1 MPDGDFSDGDFVDDF
16 TGSPADEPEGFGD
29 PSSSSDDA
37 ESSDVQ
43 TSHALMSLSQQA
55 REYMGQA
62 KSRNTLRAYQAD
74 WRCFTAW
81 CSKFGV
87 SALPATPQTVA
98 LYLSMLADRCKP
110 ATLQRR
116 LAAISQAHQTA
127 GHETPTQAAPV
138 RLVWA
143 GIRRAKG
150 VAQQGKAPAITA
162 ELRRMVDTL
171 DETMIGVRD
180 RALLLVGFAGAFRRS
195 ELVGLDVQDAVL
207 TSEGITVY
215 IRKGKTDQEGVGRKV
230 GLPYG
235 SRPHTC
241 PVRALLTWKEKSGI
255 AGLSE
260 GPLFRSVNR
269 HGKVKQGRLSDRAV
283 ALVVKKVALAAGLD
297 ATLYAGHSL
306 RAGLATSA
314 AMAGVSE
321 RAIMNQTGHKS
332 VTVARR
338 YIRDG
343 SLYRENAAAQ
353 VGL

>member
-1 MPDGDFSDGDFVDDF
+1 MTAFSTPDTSTSGNFRDAS
-16 TGSPADEPEGFGD
+16 ADEAEDFN
-29 PSSSSDDA
+29 
-37 ESSDVQ
+37 ESSPGYNHSDSY
-43 TSHALMSLSQQA
+43 SHALVSLSQQA
-55 REYMGQA
+55 KEYMGQA

-81 CSKFGV
+81 CRQFGV
-87 SALPATPQTVA
+87 SSLPATPQTVA

-230 GLPYG
+230 GIPYG
-235 SRPHTC
+235 SHPHTC
-241 PVRALLTWKEKSGI
+241 PVRALLAWKEKAGI
-255 AGLSE
+255 TE

-269 HGKVKQGRLSDRAV
+269 HGQVQAGRLSDRAV